1 MDHGGLGIFVK
12 KRLCSVDPARLQRA
26 IAVDELHVVERS
38 VLQQPRQ
45 PLVAGA
51 RGGKGDRQ
59 IEIDNGGPGPRA
71 ASTEPSVE
79 PEST

>member
-1 MDHGGLGIFVK
+1 MDHGGLRIFVK

-26 IAVDELHVVERS
+26 IAVDELHVVERP

-51 RGGKGDRQ
+51 RGGKGDGEV
-59 IEIDNGGPGPRA
+59 EIDNSSPRGARGLHRAIGGA
-71 ASTEPSVE
+71 
-79 PEST
+79 